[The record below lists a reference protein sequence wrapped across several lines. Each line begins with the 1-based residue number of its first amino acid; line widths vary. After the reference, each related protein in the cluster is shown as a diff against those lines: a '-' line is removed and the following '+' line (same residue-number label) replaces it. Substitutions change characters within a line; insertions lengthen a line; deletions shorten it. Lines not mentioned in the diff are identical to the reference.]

1 MAIARRRAYADDV
14 DGTAPIV
21 RRSGARAPQL
31 TKTFANQP
39 IRAPVGPFGMRLAAP
54 VLALLL
60 LAGAAAA
67 GGVRVTLVGHPPK
80 LTAGAPWTAKL
91 AVRPLAFSGS
101 VRVTAT
107 GSRRITARATGRR
120 GSYRVRLVFPQPGRW
135 TLSAHAGGSSSRLGV
150 LSVQR
155 RAEPLA
161 FVYPTSVAVAPDESL
176 LVAENGRDRVYRID
190 PATGRE
196 TLLVDHLHKA
206 YSVIAS
212 AGRVLASSD
221 EHIVRLEPAP
231 QESIVTAA
239 DQIGPITAAPNGDLL
254 FTTGNAAFRVPA
266 GTNAPVPI
274 VTGLAAP
281 HGIAVLANGA
291 VLVSD
296 TEHDRILRIDPST
309 QDVTSF
315 AQMERPGGMAPAPDG
330 GVYIC
335 AMLADRVVHFTAA
348 GARTGFV
355 GPMFLTPYALAAD
368 GKGGLYVAEATV
380 VGDIRHVAAD
390 GKVTTVSSRPAP
402 AAR

>member
-1 MAIARRRAYADDV
+1 
-14 DGTAPIV
+14 
-21 RRSGARAPQL
+21 
-31 TKTFANQP
+31 
-39 IRAPVGPFGMRLAAP
+39 MRLAVP
-54 VLALLL
+54 LLALLL
-60 LAGAAAA
+60 VAGTAAAER
-67 GGVRVTLVGHPPK
+67 VRVTLVGHPPK
-80 LTAGAPWTAKL
+80 VTVGTAWTAKL
-91 AVRPLAFSGS
+91 AVRPAAFSGA
-101 VRVTAT
+101 VRVTAK
-107 GSRRITARATGRR
+107 GSGRITARATGRR

-161 FVYPTSVAVAPDESL
+161 FVYPTSVAVEPDGLL

-190 PATGRE
+190 PATGNE

-206 YSVIAS
+206 YSVIAT

-231 QESIVTAA
+231 QASVVTAA
-239 DQIGPITAAPNGDLL
+239 DQVGPITAAPNGDLL
-254 FTTGNAAFRVPA
+254 FTTGSAAFRVPA
-266 GTNAPVPI
+266 GSNTPVPI

-281 HGIAVLANGA
+281 HGIAVLADGA
-291 VLVSD
+291 VLVAD

-309 QDVTSF
+309 EDVATF
-315 AQMERPGGMAPAPDG
+315 ARMERPGGMAPAPDG
-330 GVYIC
+330 GVYVC
-335 AMLADRVVHFTAA
+335 AMLADRVLHLNAA
-348 GARTGFV
+348 GTRTGFV
-355 GPMFLTPYALAAD
+355 GPTFLTPYALAAD
-368 GKGGLYVAEATV
+368 GEGGLYVAEATA